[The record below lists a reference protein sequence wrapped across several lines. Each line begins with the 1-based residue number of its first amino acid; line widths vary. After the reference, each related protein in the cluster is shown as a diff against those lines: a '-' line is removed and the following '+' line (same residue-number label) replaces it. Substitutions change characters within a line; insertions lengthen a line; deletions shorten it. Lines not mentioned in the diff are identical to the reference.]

1 MKGLLMLLLSGGIGI
16 ATFAFIAKKYGSDC
30 LP

>member
-1 MKGLLMLLLSGGIGI
+1 MKDLLLLLLSGGIGI

-30 LP
+30 VP

>member
-1 MKGLLMLLLSGGIGI
+1 MNDVLFLIISGAAGV
-16 ATFAFIAKKYGSDC
+16 ATFAVIAKKYGSQC

>member
-1 MKGLLMLLLSGGIGI
+1 MKDILFFLISGAVGV
-16 ATFAFIAKKYGSDC
+16 ATFAVIAKKYGSDC